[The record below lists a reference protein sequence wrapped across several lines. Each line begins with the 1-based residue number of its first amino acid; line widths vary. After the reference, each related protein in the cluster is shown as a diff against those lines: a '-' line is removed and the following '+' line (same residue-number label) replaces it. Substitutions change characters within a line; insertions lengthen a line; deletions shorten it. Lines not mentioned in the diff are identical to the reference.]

1 MAINVGDKIPAAT
14 LRRKDENGIT
24 QIKTDEL
31 FKGKKTVLFSVPGAF
46 TPTCSAKHL
55 PGFVQNSDALKGKG
69 VDQIICMAVN
79 DAFVMDAWGKSQ
91 NVGDKVIML
100 ADGKADFTKAL
111 GMDID
116 LDNMGVRAKRFAL
129 IIDDG
134 VVKKVALEESTGA
147 HNVSS
152 AESIL
157 KAL

>member
-1 MAINVGDKIPAAT
+1 MIKAGDRIPEAKVAKIAAQGAGLVNT
-14 LRRKDENGIT
+14 RE
-24 QIKTDEL
+24 
-31 FKGKKTVLFSVPGAF
+31 FFAAKKAVLFGVPGAF
-46 TPTCSAKHL
+46 TPVCSEKHL
-55 PGFVQNSDALKGKG
+55 PGFIELADKIKAKG
-69 VDQIICMAVN
+69 VSDILCLSVN
-79 DAFVMDAWGKSQ
+79 DRHVMNAWAKDQ

-116 LDNMGVRAKRFAL
+116 LDNMGVRSKRFAL

-147 HNVSS
+147 HSVSS